1 MRRVAILGAALA
13 AFAGA
18 GAASSGAPN
27 GERSFTATAPV
38 TGMSADGSMNAFT
51 VAAKPRDCYHVD
63 LWNRSARSVVRLGRA
78 AHCGPVT
85 STGSGLVGPGL
96 AGNRALWITY
106 TGGNIREWSL
116 WTATGSATTP
126 RRLQFVA
133 RDVERAGPFVLGEG
147 DSSAGFVLP
156 LGIDRQLVSV
166 RRDGTRVVWG
176 TAAARL
182 VAVTA
187 QRGQIAAAL
196 ETGPVEIFSAP
207 GKIARTEAFSK
218 PVDAIRLAGGGALV
232 AQQGRLLSLRAPGV
246 SPTWMLAAGSK
257 LADADGTLAVL
268 VRRNEIHLFSL
279 ATGKDVRFRTT
290 RVAPVAQLEP
300 AGLVYAAGRTV
311 TFVPHAQLAARL
323 GE

>member
-1 MRRVAILGAALA
+1 MKTVAILAAALA
-13 AFAGA
+13 AVSAA
-18 GAASSGAPN
+18 GAARLTAPK
-27 GERSFTATAPV
+27 GERSFTASAPV
-38 TGMSADGSMNAFT
+38 TALSADGSVTAFA

-63 LWNRSARSVVRLGRA
+63 LWNRSTRSVVRLGHA
-78 AHCGPVT
+78 ARCGPVT

-116 WTATGSATTP
+116 WTATSSATTP

-133 RDVERAGPFVLGEG
+133 RDVDRAGPFVLGEG
-147 DSSAGFVLP
+147 DTSAGFVLP
-156 LGIDRQLVSV
+156 LGIDRQLVTLRS
-166 RRDGTRVVWG
+166 DGTRVVWG

-187 QRGQIAAAL
+187 RRGEIAAAL
-196 ETGPVEIFSAP
+196 ESGPVEIFSAP
-207 GKIARTEAFSK
+207 GTIARTEAFSK

-232 AQQGRLLSLRAPGV
+232 AQQGRLLSLHAPGV
-246 SPTWMLAAGSK
+246 SRSWTLAVGSK

-279 ATGKDVRFRTT
+279 TTGTDVVFRTT
-290 RVAPVAQLEP
+290 RSAPVAQLEP

-311 TFVPHAQLAARL
+311 TFVPRAKL
-323 GE
+323 GT